1 MRKSVMCVAIAVAG
15 VFCFH
20 GPVAAQQNDEASVR
34 AAVDRIFEGMRTAD
48 ADMVRSVFADVARFA
63 LLDERGETPVLRA
76 QSVDGW
82 IESVG
87 NSGGRWNEQIYDV
100 EIRVDDTLA
109 SVWAPYT
116 FYFDGAIRHCGVNSI
131 ELLRVGDAWR
141 VTQLSDS
148 RRTGSCPD
156 PLG

>member
-1 MRKSVMCVAIAVAG
+1 MRKLVIGVAIAVAG
-15 VFCFH
+15 TLYFC
-20 GPVAAQQNDEASVR
+20 GPVAAQQDDEASVR
-34 AAVDRIFEGMRTAD
+34 AAVDQIFEGMRTAD
-48 ADMVRSVFADVARFA
+48 AARVRSVFADVARFA
-63 LLDERGETPVLRA
+63 LLDERGATPVLRA

-82 IESVG
+82 LESVG

-100 EIRVDDTLA
+100 EIRVDGTLA

-116 FYFDGAIRHCGVNSI
+116 FYFNGAIRHCGVNSI
-131 ELLRVGDAWR
+131 ELLRVAGDWK

-148 RRTGSCPD
+148 RRTGRCPD